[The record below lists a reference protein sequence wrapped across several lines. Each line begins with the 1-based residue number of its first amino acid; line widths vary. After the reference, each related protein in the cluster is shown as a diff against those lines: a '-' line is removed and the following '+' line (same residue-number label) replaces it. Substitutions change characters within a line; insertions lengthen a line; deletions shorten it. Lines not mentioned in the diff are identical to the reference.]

1 MRCYNGSGRK
11 EAEVRHRPQRRNLK
25 GDHLW
30 NGCGS
35 EAGKDERE
43 PSARPS
49 RRIGKES
56 MRNQAGENEE
66 DEGSESGGRAL
77 RKQL

>member
-1 MRCYNGSGRK
+1 MEDK
-11 EAEVRHRPQRRNLK
+11 HRPQRRNLQ

-35 EAGKDERE
+35 EAGKDERK
-43 PSARPS
+43 PSAKPS

-66 DEGSESGGRAL
+66 DVRSESGRRAL
-77 RKQL
+77 KKQL